1 MAGGW
6 LVGGL
11 VRDVLT
17 RRKLRS
23 AAVPFESGPLRM
35 ARVAEDERH
44 GLVAVLRD
52 FAGSCARYTVPWADL
67 PDTVPMSERD
77 AALHKVVEET
87 KAVTPAAMREAVTQV
102 ALAGLF
108 GPEAKAQA
116 TAAARSEG
124 QRERELHA
132 VLIFHLLHASQT
144 DVRALVETPAG
155 RHAKTAVSEAA
166 SALGIRRGDIFGR
179 TGELAKRLLPV
190 GFASGSGPL
199 AAGWL
204 RVLHREVA
212 ELNQRLN
219 TRLADADAELEP
231 DLRAA
236 MEVSAAT
243 VRASAQLLGLI
254 DGAVLGIGAT
264 VRQWETAQPTLVHMV
279 DKLSDILDEW
289 GGLIPEAQDALRAPD
304 GELAPRLRRL
314 RALLPT
320 PPVVA
325 HPAIATPGIVPATA
339 AGAGEPGGSV
349 SSELSERLHGIWS
362 SLKKGE

>member
-11 VRDVLT
+11 VRSVLT
-17 RRKLRS
+17 RRKARS

-44 GLVAVLRD
+44 GMVAVLRD
-52 FAGSCARYTVPWADL
+52 FAGSCARFTVPWADL

-77 AALHKVVEET
+77 AVLHKVVNET
-87 KAVTPAAMREAVTQV
+87 KAVTPAAMRAAVAQV

-116 TAAARSEG
+116 AAEAQSDG

-132 VLIFHLLHASQT
+132 VLIFHLLDASQT
-144 DVRALVETPAG
+144 DVRALVETPSG
-155 RHAKTAVSEAA
+155 RHAKTAVNDAA
-166 SALGIRRGDIFGR
+166 SALGIRRSDIFVR

-190 GFASGSGPL
+190 GFAAGTGPL

-204 RVLHREVA
+204 RVVHREVA

-219 TRLADADAELEP
+219 TRLADADAELVP

-243 VRASAQLLGLI
+243 VRASAHLLGLI

-264 VRQWETAQPTLVHMV
+264 VRQWETAQPALTHMI

-289 GGLIPEAQDALRAPD
+289 GGLIPEAQDALRAPA

-314 RALLPT
+314 RALLPA
-320 PPVVA
+320 PPA
-325 HPAIATPGIVPATA
+325 A
-339 AGAGEPGGSV
+339 AGEADASGAV
-349 SSELSERLHGIWS
+349 STELGERLHGIWS
-362 SLKKGE
+362 NLNKDA